1 MSVIPYEAGLAAI
14 FDFLCTTFEII
25 MNWLSLRKVDCMSRE
40 DKNRIAYYIACIGAF
55 AERFSLS
62 NAFAY
67 NYLLKYSGLKFI
79 YDCYESEHTLSI
91 EDAVEDMFQI
101 CRRNGGE
108 LA

>member
-1 MSVIPYEAGLAAI
+1 MKLDRQPYSI
-14 FDFLCTTFEII
+14 FCAQPLKIGYLCGKSI
-25 MNWLSLRKVDCMSRE
+25 DMSRE

>member
-1 MSVIPYEAGLAAI
+1 
-14 FDFLCTTFEII
+14 
-25 MNWLSLRKVDCMSRE
+25 MSRE

-67 NYLLKYSGLKFI
+67 NYLLKYSGLEFI